1 MYAVLWLDLTL
12 HENHESSRPTLYPV
26 SSKRTLNLTAVSAS
40 GNYVGWSIFP
50 ILLLL
55 VFPLSAS
62 LINHVRTGF
71 HILYVRS
78 SVCFG
83 RQWKYQCFGF
93 FCDFV
98 LGYQIKLDNKPQK
111 VNRSKLFVQP
121 RIVSCE
127 TDQCPPYIPTALP
140 KSHKSKVS
148 SCHFQL
154 GLWIYESFRPPMR
167 TTQQGLILWL
177 SPAHAHPRM
186 LFHTTTYIKAQTHF
200 QNGWRSR
207 SGRLYDW

>member
-1 MYAVLWLDLTL
+1 MSCSHMYAVLWLDLTL

-98 LGYQIKLDNKPQK
+98 LGYQIKLDNKPKRLTDPSYLCNLGSYLVRLINAHLTSPQPCLSLT
-111 VNRSKLFVQP
+111 NPRSPVVISSWASGSMNHFAH
-121 RIVSCE
+121 
-127 TDQCPPYIPTALP
+127 QCVP
-140 KSHKSKVS
+140 
-148 SCHFQL
+148 
-154 GLWIYESFRPPMR
+154 
-167 TTQQGLILWL
+167 L
-177 SPAHAHPRM
+177 SRV
-186 LFHTTTYIKAQTHF
+186 
-200 QNGWRSR
+200 
-207 SGRLYDW
+207 